1 MTKKRTMSVLAF
13 ALILVSLPAV
23 ARLGETNV
31 QIWQRYG
38 RVQKRY
44 EDGTNLWHA
53 GYLFKDYAIIVYY
66 TNNISEAEC
75 VSPVSARTISD
86 DECKELMK
94 NIGGD
99 GNWASDEGHLKFG
112 PDCWTNS
119 NGAVAVLADTPDSYS
134 MLAVGTRSYFDQM
147 VAKMKHKDEASGF

>member
-1 MTKKRTMSVLAF
+1 MRFLALV
-13 ALILVSLPAV
+13 LILVSLPAV

-53 GYLFKDYAIIVYY
+53 GYLFKNYAIIVYY

-75 VSPVSARTISD
+75 FSPVSARTIGD
-86 DECKELMK
+86 DERKELMK
-94 NIGGD
+94 EIGGD

-119 NGAVAVLADTPDSYS
+119 NGAVAVMAGILAGTPDSYS
-134 MLAVGTRSYFDQM
+134 MLDVGTRSYFDQM
-147 VAKMKHKDEASGF
+147 VAKMKYKDAASGF

>member
-1 MTKKRTMSVLAF
+1 MRFLALL
-13 ALILVSLPAV
+13 LILVSLPAV

-44 EDGTNLWHA
+44 DDGTNLWHA

-86 DECKELMK
+86 DERKELMK
-94 NIGGD
+94 DIGGD
-99 GNWASDEGHLKFG
+99 GNWASDGGHLKFG

-119 NGAVAVLADTPDSYS
+119 NGAVAVMAGILADTPDSYS

-147 VAKMKHKDEASGF
+147 VAKMKHKDAASGF